1 MKNIGGVAAGLLEG
15 LHSPLDLHSC
25 SNRFG
30 LFFFIEY
37 KESSLMAIVPNC
49 AHGVGRVVGALGTE
63 AGFVGSMLD

>member
-15 LHSPLDLHSC
+15 LHSPLDLHSR
-25 SNRFG
+25 SNRVG

-37 KESSLMAIVPNC
+37 KESSFIAIVPNC
-49 AHGVGRVVGALGTE
+49 AHGVGRVVGALGSQ